1 MSNQP
6 INTYKAIEQAR
17 FGDIVILRNVQIT
30 GFICGHG
37 YKCNFVSIEPNN
49 KIKVDINFGTT
60 NNPVHLILSMRYIA
74 KILKMDT
81 REVIFEHSFE
91 DAL

>member
-6 INTYKAIEQAR
+6 INTYKAIEQAAP
-17 FGDIVILRNVQIT
+17 GDIVILRNVQIT

-60 NNPVHLILSMRYIA
+60 NNPVYLILSMRYIA